1 MMKPIIFAL
10 AAVFW
15 MGSAHAQTGGYAQA
29 KAKADS
35 DEAALSSSD
44 RQTLMAAQSAAVDE
58 GIAACATPNPDMA
71 PFVVVA
77 ELDTAGRIVRT
88 WREGGT
94 PLAICFQKQLANRLL
109 SKPPRAPF
117 FTSFELSFA
126 P

>member
-1 MMKPIIFAL
+1 MKLATTAL
-10 AAVFW
+10 AIAALWV
-15 MGSAHAQTGGYAQA
+15 GVASAQADSYAQA
-29 KAKADS
+29 KAKADA
-35 DEAALSSSD
+35 DERALSSTDSK
-44 RQTLMAAQSAAVDE
+44 TLLEAQGVVLGE

-77 ELDTAGRIVRT
+77 ELDSGGRIVRT

-94 PLAICFQKQLANRLL
+94 PLAICFQKQLANRVL

-117 FTSFELSFA
+117 FTSFELSFT